1 MLLRDGMVEISES
14 RCEDQIE
21 RVQLQIE
28 FTFGVIIPSI
38 FALMLYSYVLF
49 PVLFQWLFV
58 ASLIVSIIL
67 IFPAKKLHDLHYQCW
82 SRNTVPLRLITG
94 MIGMIYISVI
104 SIFSVSML
112 SIYQGLTPSE
122 PATPIILV
130 VMLALLIALIAYHS
144 KNKERFLS
152 MEKRFFRVHPAQI
165 ERTILEFFDR
175 SGERFKQY
183 PGEKGMNVDV
193 TDHGLTIRVHPL
205 WNNTSE
211 VIIEN
216 IDIKNLDTVI
226 AVKSLLKQKF

>member
-1 MLLRDGMVEISES
+1 MAESSES
-14 RCEDQIE
+14 YYEYEIE

-28 FTFGVIIPSI
+28 FTLGVIIPSI

-49 PVLFQWLFV
+49 PIFFQWLFV
-58 ASLIVSIIL
+58 ASLIVSILL

-82 SRNTVPLRLITG
+82 SRNTVPLKLITG

-122 PATPIILV
+122 PTTLIILV
-130 VMLALLIALIAYHS
+130 AMLALLIALIAYHS

-152 MEKRFFRVHPAQI
+152 MEKRFFRIHPTQI
-165 ERTILEFFDR
+165 ERIILEFFDR
-175 SGERFKQY
+175 SGERFTRY
-183 PGEKGMNVDV
+183 PEKKGLNVNI
-193 TDHGLTIRVHPL
+193 TNQGLTIRVHPL

-216 IDIKNLDTVI
+216 IDTKNLDTVI
-226 AVKSLLKQKF
+226 AVKSLLKTKI